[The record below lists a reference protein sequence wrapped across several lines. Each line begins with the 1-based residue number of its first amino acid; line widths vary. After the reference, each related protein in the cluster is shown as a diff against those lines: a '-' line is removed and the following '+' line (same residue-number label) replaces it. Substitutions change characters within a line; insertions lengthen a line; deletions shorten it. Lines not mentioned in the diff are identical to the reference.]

1 MSDPRYDIA
10 YSGRCRDGADPAEVR
25 LKLAKVLKVA
35 PEKLDPVFA
44 GRRATLARGID
55 AAKARAYKAA
65 FEKIGAIAEI
75 SAAGGG
81 EAPGGSK
88 ATPAETTSEP
98 SRAPA
103 LTVAEVG
110 STLDETETPVAPRFD
125 LSGLTLAEVGV
136 DLVEPSQVAA
146 PEFDLSALSLAPPG
160 ADLDTAPRP
169 PPASI
174 DTSGLEVL
182 VDSGAGGQ

>member
-1 MSDPRYDIA
+1 MSDPRYDLA
-10 YSGRCRDGADPAEVR
+10 YSGRCRDGADPTEVR
-25 LKLAKVLKVA
+25 LKLAKMLKVA

-75 SAAGGG
+75 RAAAGNEVPVSKRTPP
-81 EAPGGSK
+81 EAV
-88 ATPAETTSEP
+88 AEP
-98 SRAPA
+98 PRAPT
-103 LTVAEVG
+103 LSVAEVG
-110 STLDETETPVAPRFD
+110 ATLVEAETPVAPRFD

-136 DLVEPSQVAA
+136 DLVEATERKA

-169 PPASI
+169 APASI

-182 VDSGAGGQ
+182 SDTGAGGQ